1 MKRTLSDKELERL
14 VYDYFRHVAYCQMA
28 ANERIREFYQMDN
41 KTSIDVSVLV
51 KGLVQLI
58 NEEKQKAKIEALNH
72 ALEYMGQFP
81 DFNLANMYEYI
92 RDKEEE
98 IAG

>member
-81 DFNLANMYEYI
+81 DFNLANMYEHI

>member
-92 RDKEEE
+92 
-98 IAG
+98 

>member
-28 ANERIREFYQMDN
+28 ANERIREFYRMDN

-92 RDKEEE
+92 KEKEEE
-98 IAG
+98 IVE

>member
-28 ANERIREFYQMDN
+28 ANERIREFYRMDN